1 MKPPI
6 YIANVNIT
14 IIKISNKVLF
24 VEKGFKYFVG
34 CKDDDDD
41 KIWLLCIMLPKIS
54 GCGKCFD
61 ETKYMSF
68 LIED

>member
-1 MKPPI
+1 MKKNFFCWCLGFHKFQKFYKSAFHKCKPPI

-24 VEKGFKYFVG
+24 GEKGFKYFLG

-41 KIWLLCIMLPKIS
+41 KI
-54 GCGKCFD
+54 
-61 ETKYMSF
+61 
-68 LIED
+68 